1 MATLANRPQRL
12 DVSEYLKQETQRS
25 SGTQTQW
32 WTEFEEL
39 YNKRLWHQLTK
50 KVLEFVKTQSFPRL
64 LDLYENFISDFETKM
79 NCLTLTEMVG
89 YIIAQMPSFESR
101 IEFVTR
107 MKDKVKA
114 NREATILCNVFIGR
128 AMLEG
133 GQMDQV
139 KELLEQTNQL
149 IDEETGVTS
158 VHSRFYQLS
167 SDYHQK
173 MGNHCEFYRDA
184 LRYLGCQSVAQYDI
198 EDSETKAQRAFT
210 LSLAAILGESIFNF
224 GELLQHPIVDAMK
237 PEHRYMKDLLYA
249 FNSGDLTKYEGL
261 KPQWS
266 QQPDLASHELQMR
279 QKICLLS
286 LMEQTFKSQ
295 NGLITFEEIAK
306 QTRLPTNEVELLV
319 MKALSLGLV
328 KGTIDEV
335 DQTVHLSWVQ
345 PRVLD
350 KTQIEGMRKRL
361 DKWFDDIHVIEKL
374 LETRAHEIIN

>member
-1 MATLANRPQRL
+1 MTTSANRPQRM
-12 DVSEYLKQETQRS
+12 DVSEYLRQQTQRS
-25 SGTQTQW
+25 TGAETQW

-50 KVLEFVKTQSFPRL
+50 KVYDFVKSQSFPHL
-64 LDLYENFISDFETKM
+64 LDFYENFISDFETKI
-79 NCLTLTEMVG
+79 NGLTLIEIVG
-89 YIIAQMPSFESR
+89 HIIGQMPTPESR
-101 IEFVTR
+101 VEFVTK
-107 MKDKVKA
+107 MKEKVK
-114 NREATILCNVFIGR
+114 NHREATILCNVFIGR

-133 GQMDQV
+133 GQMDSV
-139 KELLEQTNQL
+139 KELLETTNQL
-149 IDEETGVTS
+149 IEEETGVTS
-158 VHSRFYQLS
+158 VHSRYYQLS

-184 LRYLGCQSVAQYDI
+184 LRFLGCQSAAEFDA
-198 EDSETKAQRAFT
+198 EDTETKAQRAFT

-237 PEHRYMKDLLYA
+237 PENRYMKELLYA
-249 FNSGDLTKYEGL
+249 FNSGDLTKYEAL
-261 KPQWS
+261 QPQWS

-286 LMEQTFKSQ
+286 LMEQTFKSA
-295 NGLITFEEIAK
+295 NGLISFEEIAK
-306 QTRLPTNEVELLV
+306 QTRLPTIEVELLV

-350 KTQIEGMRKRL
+350 KSQIESMRKRL